1 MNTTA
6 PATHQFSLV
15 KGSEHYVVRCS
26 PGKEEEAIGQ
36 LMQWADDKDLNFD
49 WFDAAV
55 ISRQITQ
62 RLFSRAV
69 SGETSEP

>member
-6 PATHQFSLV
+6 PAIHHFSLV
-15 KGSEHYVVRCS
+15 KGGESYVVRCS
-26 PGKEEEAIGQ
+26 PGNEEEAIGL
-36 LMQWADDKDLNFD
+36 LMQWAENKDLNFD

-62 RLFSRAV
+62 RLFCRAV
-69 SGETSEP
+69 SGETSES